1 MPNRR
6 EAALFQAYLRRH
18 GLKFTPER
26 RDLFDEIFKRHEH
39 FEADELLF
47 RMKQRG
53 RKISRATIYR
63 GLELLVAA
71 GVVGRVRVGDEGFR
85 YERLHAGEHH
95 DHLICLGCGRIIE
108 FYEPKIEGLQDR
120 VCARLGFRAVTHSH
134 EIRGFCRDCRKSR
147 AVSAEDA
154 EPAFGPRVPVRL
166 VIETE
171 S

>member
-6 EAALFQAYLRRH
+6 EAALFQAYLKRR

-71 GVVGRVRVGDEGFR
+71 GVVGRVRAGEGGFL

-95 DHLICLGCGRIIE
+95 DHMICLGCGKIIE
-108 FYEPKIEGLQDR
+108 FFEPKIEELQDR
-120 VCARLGFRAVTHSH
+120 VCARAGFRAVTHSH
-134 EIRGFCRDCRKSR
+134 HIRGFCRDCRKSQPAAGEIETAPR
-147 AVSAEDA
+147 ADA
-154 EPAFGPRVPVRL
+154 SPRPL
-166 VIETE
+166 VETE

>member
-6 EAALFQAYLRRH
+6 EAALFEAYLKRH

-26 RDLFDEIFKRHEH
+26 RVLFEEIFKRHEH

-63 GLELLVAA
+63 GLELLIAA
-71 GVVGRVRVGDEGFR
+71 GVVGRVRVGDEGFL

-95 DHLICLGCGRIIE
+95 DHLICLGCGKIIE
-108 FYEPKIEGLQDR
+108 FFEPEIEALQDR
-120 VCARLGFRAVTHSH
+120 VCARVGFRAVTHSH
-134 EIRGFCRDCRKSR
+134 HIRGFCRDCRKSK
-147 AVSAEDA
+147 AVDPDIESARKPVA
-154 EPAFGPRVPVRL
+154 PARSPV
-166 VIETE
+166 ETE